1 MKNKV
6 SICVTFVI
14 VTQPKSFTA
23 FIAAGAIS
31 ITQPVDYE
39 VQKVYYLA
47 IVVSDNNV
55 PPFSR
60 TGTLTISITDICFPP
75 QFLSTPYAVNI
86 RQDVTAS
93 VVFLTPSVYIEEK
106 DIPVYTITDIS
117 PWSPTNMNLFFIG
130 LNCKCAHILKNN
142 KVYCFYRPHEKKY
155 IIFD

>member
-1 MKNKV
+1 MCYKV
-6 SICVTFVI
+6 LVVI
-14 VTQPKSFTA
+14 VTYQKGVTA
-23 FIAAGAIS
+23 FIVAGTGAIS

-39 VQKVYYLA
+39 MQKVYYLA

-86 RQDVTAS
+86 RQNVTAS
-93 VVFLTPSVYIEEK
+93 VVFLTPSVYIEEN

-130 LNCKCAHILKNN
+130 LNSKCAHLRMCI
-142 KVYCFYRPHEKKY
+142 
-155 IIFD
+155 